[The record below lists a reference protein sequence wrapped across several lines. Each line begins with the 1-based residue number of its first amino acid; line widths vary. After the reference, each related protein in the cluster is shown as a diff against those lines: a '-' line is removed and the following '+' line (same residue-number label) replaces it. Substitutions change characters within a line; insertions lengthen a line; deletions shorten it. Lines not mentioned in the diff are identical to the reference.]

1 MRWLLLSSTGIL
13 ADNLLDAADAARRVV
28 DAFCSGARLHRISEI
43 YDDDYPEIECDLHAS
58 YQQIIHSRPAYEAA
72 VSAASWEE
80 WELRRGGDWEPF
92 RDVGIHMRRFV
103 YSVCQPL
110 LPAAPPARR
119 QRSVSPALAPPS
131 PPRAGRLPRRV
142 RAPPAA
148 GRGRLLAR
156 PLQCALPRPA
166 GRPEPR
172 PASPRPHPSARTGAL
187 LAGPL
192 TELILAIS
200 ALLRSLAAT
209 APRSRA
215 PRSLTPSPDSSLP
228 P

>member
-131 PPRAGRLPRRV
+131 PPLWSSPSTSTRATRCRAGPPPRAPTSV
-142 RAPPAA
+142 RAPPA
-148 GRGRLLAR
+148 RR
-156 PLQCALPRPA
+156 PPC
-166 GRPEPR
+166 EPR

-192 TELILAIS
+192 TELTLAIS

>member
-1 MRWLLLSSTGIL
+1 MRWLLFPSTGIL

-131 PPRAGRLPRRV
+131 PPRRAGRLPSPSVEQVVSLDEYARHPLPGGAASS
-142 RAPPAA
+142 RAHFSARSPGPQAA
-148 GRGRLLAR
+148 LSLAR
-156 PLQCALPRPA
+156 PAL
-166 GRPEPR
+166 
-172 PASPRPHPSARTGAL
+172 ARTPPLAQAPSSPAL
-187 LAGPL
+187 
-192 TELILAIS
+192 
-200 ALLRSLAAT
+200 
-209 APRSRA
+209 
-215 PRSLTPSPDSSLP
+215 
-228 P
+228 

>member
-1 MRWLLLSSTGIL
+1 M
-13 ADNLLDAADAARRVV
+13 

-131 PPRAGRLPRRV
+131 PPVEQVVSLDEYARHPLPGGAASSRAHFSARSPGPQAALRASPGQPSPAPLRSHRRPPRRPSDGAHP
-142 RAPPAA
+142 RDLRPPAQPRRHGAA
-148 GRGRLLAR
+148 GAGAALTHSLARLL
-156 PLQCALPRPA
+156 PA
-166 GRPEPR
+166 
-172 PASPRPHPSARTGAL
+172 AS
-187 LAGPL
+187 
-192 TELILAIS
+192 
-200 ALLRSLAAT
+200 
-209 APRSRA
+209 
-215 PRSLTPSPDSSLP
+215 
-228 P
+228 

>member
-1 MRWLLLSSTGIL
+1 M
-13 ADNLLDAADAARRVV
+13 

-110 LPAAPPARR
+110 LPAAPRARR
-119 QRSVSPALAPPS
+119 QRPVSPALAPASPPLSSRSSPS
-131 PPRAGRLPRRV
+131 TSTHATRCRAGPPPRAPTSV
-142 RAPPAA
+142 RAPPGPKAA
-148 GRGRLLAR
+148 LRASSGQQSPAPPPLAQA
-156 PLQCALPRPA
+156 PSSPAL
-166 GRPEPR
+166 
-172 PASPRPHPSARTGAL
+172 
-187 LAGPL
+187 
-192 TELILAIS
+192 
-200 ALLRSLAAT
+200 
-209 APRSRA
+209 
-215 PRSLTPSPDSSLP
+215 
-228 P
+228 